1 MDAKK
6 MNNNGFIP
14 LLEGYNICSL
24 IKNLK
29 LFITAP
35 FILPKDFLRNTTV
48 P

>member
-14 LLEGYNICSL
+14 SHGGYNICSL
-24 IKNLK
+24 NKNLK
-29 LFITAP
+29 LFMTAS
-35 FILPKDFLRNTTV
+35 FILPKDFLRSTTV